1 MCNRHFF
8 KEDIQMAKRHMERYL
23 IIRYLV
29 IKYHVLQQY
38 INQEIPDVQ
47 SGFRKGGRT
56 RDQITNIC
64 WILEKSKRIPEEHL
78 LLLLLH

>member
-1 MCNRHFF
+1 
-8 KEDIQMAKRHMERYL
+8 MAKRHMERYL

-47 SGFRKGGRT
+47 SGFRKGRRT
-56 RDQITNIC
+56 RD
-64 WILEKSKRIPEEHL
+64 
-78 LLLLLH
+78 